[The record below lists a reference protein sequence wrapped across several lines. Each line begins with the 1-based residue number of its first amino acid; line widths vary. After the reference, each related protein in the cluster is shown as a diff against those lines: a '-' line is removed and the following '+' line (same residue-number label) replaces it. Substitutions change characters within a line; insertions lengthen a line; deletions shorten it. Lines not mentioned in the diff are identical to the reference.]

1 MLRPTPL
8 LCLVALLGAAGRLA
22 VAQEEA
28 PAADPASL
36 SPVKILLTMKKVYA
50 GCRSYRDA
58 GTVRTSSESE
68 GSRFGGETPF
78 KTAFVRPGPF
88 RFEFVDTGLGDRA
101 SKVVLWWNGAEVHS
115 WWDAQ
120 PGERL
125 SESLQ
130 QALDAA
136 AGISGGASL
145 RVPGMLLPRVVGAGA
160 PLVAPERIADA
171 ADRGVWCFR
180 LGGKS
185 RATPYTQTTGSIT
198 VTVQDESVTLWIDR
212 ARFLLRKIEDVKTL
226 STYRLTRTTT
236 YEPELDVDLSP
247 EQLAPPAM

>member
-1 MLRPTPL
+1 MQQRVIVWL
-8 LCLVALLGAAGRLA
+8 LAVALLLAGTLA
-22 VAQEEA
+22 GAQEGTL
-28 PAADPASL
+28 AADPAAL
-36 SPVKILLTMKKVYA
+36 SPVKILLTMKRVYA
-50 GCRSYRDA
+50 GCRSYRDS
-58 GTVRTSSESE
+58 GTVRTSSEAE

-101 SKVVLWWNGAEVHS
+101 SRLVLWWNGAEVHS

-125 SESLQ
+125 SDSLQ

-145 RVPGMLLPRVVGAGA
+145 RIPGMLLPAGVGAGA
-160 PLVAPERIADA
+160 PRGGPERLRDAD
-171 ADRGVWCFR
+171 DRGVTCLR
-180 LGGKS
+180 VTGKS

-198 VTVQDESVTLWIDR
+198 VTVQDESITLWIDR
-212 ARFLLRKIEDVKTL
+212 ATFLLRKIEDVKTL
-226 STYRLTRTTT
+226 STYRMSRTTT
-236 YEPELDVDLSP
+236 YTPELDVDLPPGEFASP
-247 EQLAPPAM
+247 